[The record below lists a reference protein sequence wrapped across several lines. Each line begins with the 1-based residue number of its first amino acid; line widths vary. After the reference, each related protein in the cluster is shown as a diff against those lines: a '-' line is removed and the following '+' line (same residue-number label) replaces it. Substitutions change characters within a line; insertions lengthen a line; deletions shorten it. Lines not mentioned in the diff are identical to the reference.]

1 MEKRF
6 FIIVLLLFLLPLAVF
21 AEEDWSGYYNI
32 DSAWDGQKSIT
43 NKQFEETMDAL
54 QAKQKKKEARQREK
68 AIRKV
73 KGSSLN
79 PELDAHKDDLV
90 NEQPDETLD
99 EFQLLNIPVNFVSN
113 GEIIDCGY
121 YQVLGE
127 KKNDGVYLLLYQAH
141 TLKAKIKA
149 KETKDDFDEETIKF
163 VKAIPC
169 NDHQIKIIFGSVD
182 FNAYAYVNFVEGESI
197 F

>member
-6 FIIVLLLFLLPLAVF
+6 LIIVLLLFLLHLAVF

-127 KKNDGVYLLLYQAH
+127 KKNDGVYLHLYQAH
-141 TLKAKIKA
+141 T
-149 KETKDDFDEETIKF
+149 
-163 VKAIPC
+163 
-169 NDHQIKIIFGSVD
+169 
-182 FNAYAYVNFVEGESI
+182 
-197 F
+197 